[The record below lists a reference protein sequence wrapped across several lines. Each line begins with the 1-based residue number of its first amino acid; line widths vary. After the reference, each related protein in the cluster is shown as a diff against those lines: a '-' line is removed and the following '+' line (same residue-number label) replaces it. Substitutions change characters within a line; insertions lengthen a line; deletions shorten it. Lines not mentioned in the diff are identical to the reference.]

1 MKKSTR
7 WTDGIKVRL
16 IEDYQRHLDSPVYK
30 AGLELINVAKT
41 SIAGT
46 GEELYSGDAYIDG
59 KLHIL
64 SFPREKCILI

>member
-1 MKKSTR
+1 MNKSTR

-16 IEDYQRHLDSPVYK
+16 VEDYQRHPDSTVYK
-30 AGLELINVAKT
+30 AGLELINVANMT
-41 SIAGT
+41 IIGT
-46 GEELYSGDAYIDG
+46 EEKLYSGDAYIDG